1 MANKQFVV
9 FEMDGEE
16 YGIDVNA
23 INGILRYK
31 RFPVKKLPSLP
42 PVIEGVI
49 NLRGNVNYVYNL
61 RKKFQLPD
69 KPIDIESKIVMLY
82 VNDQIVGYIVDE
94 VTDIVYIQEE
104 NIEQSPSFITSI
116 QGEYI
121 SGFGKVDER
130 IIVLLDTEKISMS

>member
-1 MANKQFVV
+1 MASKQFVV

>member
-1 MANKQFVV
+1 MPNKQFVV